1 MVFNI
6 LNTIEG
12 TLWQSYT
19 DFSYLL
25 IDFKIRFSVV
35 FVLVNLVNNQCFQAH
50 LFCCQLSNVNHS
62 SDVSELFLSFFLF
75 TKRVSGKHVGND
87 NARQPRI
94 SEKSADTETNSL
106 YHDESVRSWMFF
118 WWLVKRGLML
128 FRESGCMSDILALS
142 NCPQSSL
149 CLCFH

>member
-1 MVFNI
+1 MPSMVFNI

-35 FVLVNLVNNQCFQAH
+35 FGLVNNQNVFKLISFVVSYQMLTIH
-50 LFCCQLSNVNHS
+50 QMCQSYFS
-62 SDVSELFLSFFLF
+62 FFFLF

-94 SEKSADTETNSL
+94 SEKSADMETNSL
-106 YHDESVRSWMFF
+106 YHDETVRSWMFF
-118 WWLVKRGLML
+118 WWLVIRGLML

-142 NCPQSSL
+142 NCPL
-149 CLCFH
+149 V